1 MKSRRLEVRIRLL
14 IICFAALIIMV
25 FSGVGWVILLD
36 SEDEIHDK
44 FFVQAAADIALGK
57 TGATL
62 PEGITAHPNA
72 DFLKN
77 KMQLHEVPT
86 TPGLHDIFANDDLS
100 RSEVIRTFPDR
111 LKLWIFLG
119 YEREFRLW
127 IAPHESTGKIHAV
140 LADLSVL
147 EVSEQE
153 TEHAEKRLLILS
165 AMLFLVALGVSQLIA
180 RWALKPVR
188 VLTCRVLSAPVDVKA
203 SPLQKEFPD
212 DEIGQLAYALDD
224 YRQRLGQAISRESH
238 FLSDCSHELRTPIAT
253 MKSAIDLLDQTQED
267 VAARERIIARMRRS
281 SQRMERLVRTFLLL
295 ARQRKVPGSADALN
309 VVVTVRQVVD
319 EIRILH
325 PENSL
330 KVSIHSDHEVLLEV
344 DFETLTILCHN
355 LIGNAFHYAGGG
367 ILDISIRSDKNFV
380 SLVFQDDGPGFPQL
394 PSRTSAVGNGIGLSL
409 VERLCEACLWKFSRG
424 PGPQGGARAEV
435 IIAK

>member
-1 MKSRRLEVRIRLL
+1 MKSTPLEVRIRLL

-25 FSGVGWVILLD
+25 FSGIGWIILLD

-44 FFVQAAADIALGK
+44 FFAQAAADIASGK
-57 TGATL
+57 SSATL
-62 PEGITAHPNA
+62 PEGITAHPDA
-72 DFLKN
+72 HFLKN
-77 KMQLHEVPT
+77 KMQLHEIPT

-100 RSEVIRTFPDR
+100 RSKVIRTFPDR
-111 LKLWIFLG
+111 LKLWLSLG

-140 LADLSVL
+140 LADLSIL

-153 TEHAEKRLLILS
+153 TERAEKRMLIVS

-188 VLTCRVLSAPVDVKA
+188 VLTRRVLSDPVDVKA

-224 YRQRLGQAISRESH
+224 YRERLGQAISRESH

-253 MKSAIDLLDQTQED
+253 MKSAIDLLDHNQED
-267 VAARERIIARMRRS
+267 VAARERIIGRMRRT
-281 SQRMERLVRTFLLL
+281 SQCMERLVRTFLLL
-295 ARQRKVPGSADALN
+295 ARERRAPESAG
-309 VVVTVRQVVD
+309 VVEVEATVRQVVD
-319 EIRILH
+319 EIRMLH

-330 KVSIHSDHEVLLEV
+330 NVSIHSDHEVLLEV

-355 LIGNAFHYAGGG
+355 LIGNAFHHAGGG
-367 ILDISIRSDKNFV
+367 ILDISIRSEMNFV
-380 SLVFQDDGPGFPQL
+380 SLVFQDDGPGFPEL
-394 PSRTSAVGNGIGLSL
+394 HTRTSAVGNGIGLSL
-409 VERLCEACLWKFSRG
+409 VERLCEACQWKFSRG
-424 PGPQGGARAEV
+424 PGPKGGARAEV